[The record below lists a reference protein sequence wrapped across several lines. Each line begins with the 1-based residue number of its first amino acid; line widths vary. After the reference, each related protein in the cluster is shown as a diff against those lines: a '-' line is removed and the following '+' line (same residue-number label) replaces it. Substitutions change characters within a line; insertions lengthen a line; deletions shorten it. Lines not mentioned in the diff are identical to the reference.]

1 MALALNDGK
10 LVPHTRHM
18 VERADRDTDVVGVL
32 ARAEANE
39 AVHQEPLARRQ
50 AQRAIGMPACQDSR
64 RDACSTLLVS
74 GLPERVQAGIAL
86 MAPKIAPP

>member
-1 MALALNDGK
+1 
-10 LVPHTRHM
+10 M

-50 AQRAIGMPACQDSR
+50 ALPLLGCRHVKTPDAMLAVPCWYPGSLSAFRPGSR
-64 RDACSTLLVS
+64 V
-74 GLPERVQAGIAL
+74 